1 MQCSTYVGCLLY
13 VATWGQHH
21 SMLASGWELTLL
33 FPFSTFSSRH
43 FHSWV
48 TSWMH
53 DIFSYNCTP
62 VRFYCS
68 EGQSSPYC
76 TCCFGLHFLRH
87 WGKHQGFFYGD
98 CVSFWALH
106 LQNKCLLNSCIC
118 SVKINNSVTL
128 LSACRLSC
136 HKKCEVKVRDG
147 SSFTPYHK
155 WIITCLHDLCTI
167 QYVYMATRA
176 QHSSAFM
183 QIHTVFTYCEDT

>member
-1 MQCSTYVGCLLY
+1 MQYICWVFALCGHLG
-13 VATWGQHH
+13 AAPQHV
-21 SMLASGWELTLL
+21 SIRMRADLA
-33 FPFSTFSSRH
+33 FPFQYIQQQALSFLSNKLNA
-43 FHSWV
+43 W
-48 TSWMH
+48 
-53 DIFSYNCTP
+53 
-62 VRFYCS
+62 
-68 EGQSSPYC
+68 
-76 TCCFGLHFLRH
+76 HFLLQLHTSAILLQWRTIKSILYLLL
-87 WGKHQGFFYGD
+87 WASFSETLRETSRFFYGD